1 MLKKV
6 FIFIALLSLIMVGC
20 KKAVEPEAEKQLKT
34 VTLKGQVLESATN
47 APLQN
52 AVVRVLGITPT
63 LIAYTDSL
71 GKYEFQFEIESEI
84 EVQLVAFK
92 EGYDPDTI
100 NVLVVPG
107 RVVEVPAFMLQR
119 VVSEVPTSGEPA
131 SIVLVSQSSKNIGVK
146 GSGSVETAQM
156 VFEVQ
161 DSSGKPVDLA
171 HSVEVNFKI
180 GSGPGGGEFVYP
192 PKARTD
198 SKGRVTVNIVSGTK
212 AGVVQIVAESFIG
225 TKVIRSL
232 PVVIVIHGGLPDS
245 AHFSIASEKLNFP
258 GYNIFGL
265 TNKITAYVGDKYGN
279 PVKPGT
285 AVYFTTTGGIIEGSV
300 LTDDRGQGSVN
311 LISAEPRPV
320 HPILGPGYA
329 VITATTADENQNTIK
344 AETIVLFSGIP
355 QISIEPITFD
365 IPNLGSQ
372 VFNYTVS
379 DQNGNPLAGGT
390 TITVSIDGKDVRALG
405 DLNITLPDTRD
416 RSWTR
421 FSFAIQDTTADTTQR
436 PILIRIST
444 TTSPRVLFIGG
455 KSLTSA

>member
-1 MLKKV
+1 
-6 FIFIALLSLIMVGC
+6 MVGC

-245 AHFSIASEKLNFP
+245 AHFSIAPEKLNFP

-444 TTSPRVLFIGG
+444 TGPNGSATVNISG
-455 KSLTSA
+455 KAR

>member
-1 MLKKV
+1 L
-6 FIFIALLSLIMVGC
+6 AA

-245 AHFSIASEKLNFP
+245 AHFSIAPEKLNFP

-444 TTSPRVLFIGG
+444 TGPNGSATVNISG
-455 KSLTSA
+455 KAR

>member
-84 EVQLVAFK
+84 DVQLVAFK

-245 AHFSIASEKLNFP
+245 AHFSIAPEKLNFP

-444 TTSPRVLFIGG
+444 TGPNGSATVNISG
-455 KSLTSA
+455 KAR

>member
-245 AHFSIASEKLNFP
+245 AHFSIAPEKLNFP

-285 AVYFTTTGGIIEGSV
+285 AVYFTT
-300 LTDDRGQGSVN
+300 R
-311 LISAEPRPV
+311 
-320 HPILGPGYA
+320 
-329 VITATTADENQNTIK
+329 
-344 AETIVLFSGIP
+344 
-355 QISIEPITFD
+355 
-365 IPNLGSQ
+365 
-372 VFNYTVS
+372 VS
-379 DQNGNPLAGGT
+379 N
-390 TITVSIDGKDVRALG
+390 
-405 DLNITLPDTRD
+405 
-416 RSWTR
+416 
-421 FSFAIQDTTADTTQR
+421 
-436 PILIRIST
+436 
-444 TTSPRVLFIGG
+444 
-455 KSLTSA
+455 

>member
-6 FIFIALLSLIMVGC
+6 FIFVALLSLIMVGC

-34 VTLKGQVLESATN
+34 VTLKGQVVESATN
-47 APLQN
+47 APVPN
-52 AVVRVLGITPT
+52 AVIRVLGITPT

-71 GKYEFQFEIESEI
+71 GRYEFKFEIENEI
-84 EVQLVAFK
+84 EIQLVAFK
-92 EGYDPDTI
+92 EGYAPDTI
-100 NVLVVPG
+100 NVLAVPG
-107 RVVEVPAFMLQR
+107 RVVEVPVFMLQR

-146 GSGSVETAQM
+146 GSGSVESAQI

-161 DSSGKPVDLA
+161 DSSGKPIDLA
-171 HSVEVNFKI
+171 HSVEVNFRI

-198 SKGRVTVNIVSGTK
+198 SKGRVIVNVVSGTK
-212 AGVVQIVAESFIG
+212 SGVVQIVAESFVG
-225 TKVIRSL
+225 ARVIRSL

-245 AHFSIASEKLNFP
+245 AHFSIAPEKLNFP

-300 LTDDRGQGSVN
+300 LTDDKGQGSVN

-320 HPILGPGYA
+320 HPTLGPGYA

-355 QISIEPITFD
+355 QISIEPTTFN

-390 TITVSIDGKDVRALG
+390 TITVSIDGKDIRALG

-421 FSFAIQDTTADTTQR
+421 FSFAIQDTTADDTER
-436 PILIRIST
+436 PVLIRIST
-444 TTSPRVLFIGG
+444 TGPNGSATVSISG
-455 KSLTSA
+455 KVR

>member
-245 AHFSIASEKLNFP
+245 AHFSIAPEKLNFP

-355 QISIEPITFD
+355 QISIEPIIFD

-444 TTSPRVLFIGG
+444 TGPNGSATVNISG
-455 KSLTSA
+455 KAR

>member
-6 FIFIALLSLIMVGC
+6 FISFALLTLIMLGC
-20 KKAVEPEAEKQLKT
+20 KKAVEPEAEKQQKI
-34 VTLKGQVLESATN
+34 VTLKGKVVESTTN
-47 APLQN
+47 APLPN
-52 AVVRVLGITPT
+52 AVIRVLGVTPT
-63 LIAYTDSL
+63 LITYTDSL
-71 GKYEFQFEIESEI
+71 GRYELKFEIESET
-84 EVQLVAFK
+84 EVQLVALK
-92 EGYDPDTI
+92 EGYAPDTI
-100 NVLVVPG
+100 KVLAIPG
-107 RVVEVPAFMLQR
+107 QVVEVPIFMLQR

-131 SIVLVSQSSKNIGVK
+131 SIVLISQSSKNIGVK
-146 GSGSVETAQM
+146 GSGSIESAQI

-161 DSSGKPVDLA
+161 DSSGKPIDLA
-171 HSVEVNFKI
+171 HSVEVNFRI

-198 SKGRVTVNIVSGTK
+198 SKGRVIVNVVSGTK
-212 AGVVQIVAESFIG
+212 AGVVQIVAESFVG
-225 TKVIRSL
+225 AKTIRSL

-245 AHFSIASEKLNFP
+245 AHFSIAPEKLNFP

-265 TNKITAYVGDKYGN
+265 TNRITAYVGDKYGN

-300 LTDDRGQGSVN
+300 LTNDKGQGSVN

-329 VITATTADENQNTIK
+329 VVTATTADENQNTIK

-355 QISIEPITFD
+355 QISIEPTTFD

-390 TITVSIDGKDVRALG
+390 TITVSIDGKDIRALG

-421 FSFAIQDTTADTTQR
+421 FSFAIQDTTSDVTER
-436 PILIRIST
+436 PVLIRVST
-444 TTSPRVLFIGG
+444 TGPNGSATISISG
-455 KSLTSA
+455 KVR

>member
-1 MLKKV
+1 
-6 FIFIALLSLIMVGC
+6 
-20 KKAVEPEAEKQLKT
+20 
-34 VTLKGQVLESATN
+34 
-47 APLQN
+47 
-52 AVVRVLGITPT
+52 
-63 LIAYTDSL
+63 
-71 GKYEFQFEIESEI
+71 
-84 EVQLVAFK
+84 
-92 EGYDPDTI
+92 
-100 NVLVVPG
+100 
-107 RVVEVPAFMLQR
+107 
-119 VVSEVPTSGEPA
+119 
-131 SIVLVSQSSKNIGVK
+131 
-146 GSGSVETAQM
+146 
-156 VFEVQ
+156 
-161 DSSGKPVDLA
+161 
-171 HSVEVNFKI
+171 VEVNFKI

-192 PKARTD
+192 PKERTD

-245 AHFSIASEKLNFP
+245 AHFSIAPEKLNFP

-444 TTSPRVLFIGG
+444 TGPNGSATVNISG
-455 KSLTSA
+455 KAR